1 LKNIKKSHYKYIY
14 TLSLENKN
22 SIIKKDKIKEKIFF
36 KSLKLIFKELVIFL
50 INRFKLDKD
59 ASQQELDTYGLKY
72 FEKFIIP
79 IN

>member
-14 TLSLENKN
+14 TLSLEN
-22 SIIKKDKIKEKIFF
+22 KKDKIKEKIFF